1 MAQAGTATD
10 VEHSDPTEIFLDYF
24 QGLEEFYLDQAG
36 AVVSKKGC
44 LKIIHVRQSR
54 KNMEYTSRSWGI
66 MVIIDDEPVNETTA
80 VDEGENPSS
89 EYLEPMFWAFVEW
102 TFSYKAIKSLEHIVF
117 GDYGRPE

>member
-1 MAQAGTATD
+1 MMISERDKEGYLD
-10 VEHSDPTEIFLDYF
+10 DPTSSPLYHLNLDF
-24 QGLEEFYLDQAG
+24 IRLSCEPIDL
-36 AVVSKKGC
+36 GC